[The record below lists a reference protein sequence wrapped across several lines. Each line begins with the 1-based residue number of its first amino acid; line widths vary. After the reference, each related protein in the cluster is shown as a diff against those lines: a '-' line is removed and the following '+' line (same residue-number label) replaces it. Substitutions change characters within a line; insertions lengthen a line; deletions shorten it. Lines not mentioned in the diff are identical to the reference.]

1 MKSILDSRW
10 MAWGALLITVAV
22 LVISFDVSREWWAY
36 LDIFFAFMMCFVH
49 LLAVYMR
56 KVPRMSRQLDMCA
69 LVFGILTII
78 AIIGIYIAYAI
89 ANL

>member
-1 MKSILDSRW
+1 

-78 AIIGIYIAYAI
+78 AIFGIYIAYAI

>member
-10 MAWGALLITVAV
+10 MAWGAILITVAV

-36 LDIFFAFMMCFVH
+36 LDVFFAFMMCFVH

-56 KVPRMSRQLDMCA
+56 KVPRMSRQLDLCA

>member
-56 KVPRMSRQLDMCA
+56 KVPRMSSQLDMCA

>member
-89 ANL
+89 ANR